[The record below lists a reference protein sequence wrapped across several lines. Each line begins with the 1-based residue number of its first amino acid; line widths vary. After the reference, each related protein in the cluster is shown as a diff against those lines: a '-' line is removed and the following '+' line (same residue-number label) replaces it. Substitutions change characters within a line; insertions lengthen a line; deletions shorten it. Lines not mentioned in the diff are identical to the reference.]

1 MTPHPDDEA
10 LSALLDGE
18 ATAAEEAH
26 AEACRECSGRLAQLR
41 AVALAVGVA
50 PEPVTAARRD
60 AAIAEALAATPRTS
74 APVGDGSPALA
85 AAPDASAPA
94 DDGPSPLAAVPEPA
108 TPVGDGSPALAAVP
122 DAGPVGDGSAPP
134 AAASGAGRPGRR
146 RNRLQQWAAA
156 AAVVAVLAGSVGVVS
171 FMGGQAPQEE
181 QATADRTAAEL
192 SDEMAAP
199 GPGAT
204 EVLPVDGGDLG
215 TLALAGVDD
224 LARQID
230 QQLAPPDDR
239 ARRHDGAPSP
249 ATAESG
255 ATDSATDSG
264 SLAAPAPCEAPAR
277 DRDPALGALL
287 YTARATVNATPAS
300 VLGFQVP
307 AAAAGEAATVRV
319 LALSTDTCA
328 ELAAAN
334 A

>member
-26 AEACRECSGRLAQLR
+26 AGACPECSGRLAQLR
-41 AVALAVGVA
+41 AVALAVGAA
-50 PEPVTAARRD
+50 PEPVTAARRN

-85 AAPDASAPA
+85 AVP
-94 DDGPSPLAAVPEPA
+94 GAAA
-108 TPVGDGSPALAAVP
+108 PVGDGSP
-122 DAGPVGDGSAPP
+122 PP
-134 AAASGAGRPGRR
+134 AAASGDGRRGRR
-146 RNRLQQWAAA
+146 RNRLPQWAAA

-171 FMGGQAPQEE
+171 FLGGQAPQKE
-181 QATADRTAAEL
+181 QATADRSAAEL

-199 GPGAT
+199 GAGAT

-230 QQLAPPDDR
+230 QQLAPPHAGALRDEE
-239 ARRHDGAPSP
+239 APS
-249 ATAESG
+249 AAAAESDAADSDADRG
-255 ATDSATDSG
+255 TLAT
-264 SLAAPAPCEAPAR
+264 PAPCEAPAR

-287 YTARATVNATPAS
+287 YTARATVNATPAAL
-300 VLGFQVP
+300 LGFHVP
-307 AAAAGEAATVRV
+307 AAGAGDASTVRV
-319 LALSTDTCA
+319 LALSLDTCA
-328 ELAAAN
+328 ELAVAN